1 MTDGGGEVYPH
12 PDSLP
17 VASLPPHESPR
28 TRRLNITVFAPRAVS
43 FAGFLCSSC
52 CKPAAHRDAINSRR
66 DEAAAAHLKL
76 ASLFAPSSAFFF
88 ARLIPGRRS
97 WIKWRILQKPLHPQG
112 MNFNELRRKPLRLAL
127 HERQACASS
136 MWCHTCTIHLPVQR
150 TRTSHRRKTNKK
162 KKTDRCGRW
171 TFFWQATD
179 KCSLF
184 SPIKLLPSTS

>member
-17 VASLPPHESPR
+17 VAPLPPHESPR

-97 WIKWRILQKPLHPQG
+97 WIKWSILQKPLHPQG
-112 MNFNELRRKPLRLAL
+112 MNFNELRRKPLRLAF

-150 TRTSHRRKTNKK
+150 QDESSQKNKQK

-184 SPIKLLPSTS
+184 SPIKLLPPTS

>member
-1 MTDGGGEVYPH
+1 MTDGGGGGGVYPH

-17 VASLPPHESPR
+17 VAPLPPHESPR

-76 ASLFAPSSAFFF
+76 ASLFALGSAFFF

-97 WIKWRILQKPLHPQG
+97 WIKWSILQKPLHPQG

-136 MWCHTCTIHLPVQR
+136 MRCHLQQ
-150 TRTSHRRKTNKK
+150 K

-171 TFFWQATD
+171 TFFWQATG

-184 SPIKLLPSTS
+184 SPPSNFATDFLKTL